1 MSRNSAICPDTVL
14 WLAPTLMALFAYG
27 LGQGVVKQYSV
38 DVGPA
43 RYCFYFFFAKLVV
56 YGGYFVYEGA
66 SLPFA
71 DASPEQMTT
80 AVLAY
85 VLEGLGWIFYYES
98 IVAGPITIVGT
109 LSAAYAAPTV
119 LFAYVFLGETL
130 APMQYAGVALVIA
143 GCAGV
148 AYAPPAPGAKVTNKR
163 WMVLAALALTCW
175 GGWQTLVK
183 YTYNTSSFSEPQ
195 MGIFSICGAFLTLFA
210 YGVIRGRGQAP
221 AKKGDVRKSALPM
234 GMMAGGDLGVLIAT
248 KSGPVSVV
256 TAISGAYP
264 LVTLAYARFV
274 LSEQITRFQWFGIG
288 LVLVGMVLLSV

>member
-1 MSRNSAICPDTVL
+1 ML
-14 WLAPTLMALFAYG
+14 WLPPTLIALFVYG

-38 DVGPA
+38 DVAPA
-43 RYCFYFFFAKLVV
+43 RYCFYFFFAKLIV
-56 YGGYFVYEGA
+56 YGGYFLSEGGPLPFAGA
-66 SLPFA
+66 SLG
-71 DASPEQMTT
+71 QMTP

-119 LFAYVFLGETL
+119 LFAYIFLGETL
-130 APMQYAGVALVIA
+130 APIQYAGVTLVIA

-148 AYAPPAPGAKVTNKR
+148 AYAPPSPGSKVTSKR
-163 WMVLAALALTCW
+163 WMLLAALALTCW
-175 GGWQTLVK
+175 GAWQTLVK
-183 YTYNTSSFSEPQ
+183 YTYSNTPFSEPQ
-195 MGIFSICGAFLTLFA
+195 MGIFSVCGAFLTLFL
-210 YGVIRGRGQAP
+210 YGVIRGRGQGP
-221 AKKGDVRKSALPM
+221 GKKGDVRKSALPM

-274 LSEQITRFQWFGIG
+274 LKEKITGFQWVGIG
-288 LVLVGMVLLSV
+288 FVLVGMVLLST